1 MASEVNCYNVARS
14 ANEEFVLQAAENGDN
29 TKLKELHEAGTA
41 FAITNSQKRTAVHL
55 AVNKMHFSTLQYLV
69 EEIGLD
75 PNLPDS
81 FGDSAVQYASY
92 NGHMEAVKLLVEF
105 HNADVMFKN
114 QRGATAADDA
124 DTRGFCN
131 LAAYLRECALKQRY
145 ILLRD
150 CPQQTLLS
158 KFKSSIKK
166 GAILR
171 WNQDHKLVVSDS
183 AQSSD
188 ICVKCHKEDYC
199 CVSPQV
205 AELLLAVQDYQ
216 QRYSLFV
223 HKQSLLRRVVNLSLG
238 DSVTVQTKDNTEL
251 KVVVKYRGP
260 LTDVDGLYFGVQLQ
274 EPLLHHTTDGSY
286 SGSQLFT
293 CPPNCGLFISIE
305 CILEIL

>member
-1 MASEVNCYNVARS
+1 M
-14 ANEEFVLQAAENGDN
+14 
-29 TKLKELHEAGTA
+29 
-41 FAITNSQKRTAVHL
+41 
-55 AVNKMHFSTLQYLV
+55 
-69 EEIGLD
+69 
-75 PNLPDS
+75 
-81 FGDSAVQYASY
+81 
-92 NGHMEAVKLLVEF
+92 
-105 HNADVMFKN
+105 
-114 QRGATAADDA
+114 
-124 DTRGFCN
+124 
-131 LAAYLRECALKQRY
+131 
-145 ILLRD
+145 
-150 CPQQTLLS
+150 
-158 KFKSSIKK
+158 
-166 GAILR
+166 R

-274 EPLLHHTTDGSY
+274 VQFVVRMYSVFCANIHVFVVLFVVNILHSYKIKCFLL
-286 SGSQLFT
+286 
-293 CPPNCGLFISIE
+293 
-305 CILEIL
+305 

>member
-1 MASEVNCYNVARS
+1 
-14 ANEEFVLQAAENGDN
+14 
-29 TKLKELHEAGTA
+29 
-41 FAITNSQKRTAVHL
+41 
-55 AVNKMHFSTLQYLV
+55 MHFSTLQYLV

-81 FGDSAVQYASY
+81 LGSRSLQWAASSGDIQIMSYLLNHCGSCSNDRDIFGDSAVQYASY